1 VCSEST
7 VTSDG
12 VALVVHELGGSG
24 RIALLAHATGFHGTV
39 FLPLAHH
46 LEHRFRAVAPD
57 LRGHGHS
64 GAPADLDFDWSGF
77 GLDVLAIVDA
87 VAAGSAGDGRP
98 VGIGH
103 SLGGTALLLA
113 EAARPGTFAALFCYE
128 PILVS
133 SEHRQPRGASHP
145 FDDAARRRRDNF
157 ASREEARARYAGRPP
172 LDTLD
177 PEVLDH
183 YVIDGFRDLTDGTVQ
198 LRCEPENEGR
208 VFDAGVASDALDHLA
223 GITCP
228 VTLGRGNRSTGLSA
242 EGVEL
247 AQARLSDAR
256 LVTIDGVG
264 HFGPLEDPVAV
275 AASVLDALAAN

>member
-1 VCSEST
+1 

-12 VALVVHELGGSG
+12 VELVAHELGGSG
-24 RIALLAHATGFHGTV
+24 GIALLAHATGFHGTV
-39 FLPLAHH
+39 FIPLARH
-46 LEHRFRAVAPD
+46 LEDEFRSVAPD
-57 LRGHGHS
+57 LRGHGRS

-87 VAAGSAGDGRP
+87 VAPRSVASPRP

-113 EAARPGTFAALFCYE
+113 EATRPGTFAALYCYE

-133 SEHRQPRGASHP
+133 GEHRQARGTSHP
-145 FDDAARRRRDNF
+145 MGDAARRRRAAF
-157 ASREEARARYAGRPP
+157 ASREEARARFASRPP
-172 LDTLD
+172 LDALD

-183 YVIDGFRDLTDGTVQ
+183 YVIDGFRDHADGTVH

-208 VFDAGVASDALDHLA
+208 IFDAGVASAVVDGLR

-228 VTLGRGNRSTGLSA
+228 VILGRGSRSTGLSA

-247 AQARLSDAR
+247 ARERLGDASI
-256 LVTIDGVG
+256 VTIGGVG
-264 HFGPLEDPVAV
+264 HFGPLEDPAAV
-275 AASVLDALAAN
+275 AASVREALSAN